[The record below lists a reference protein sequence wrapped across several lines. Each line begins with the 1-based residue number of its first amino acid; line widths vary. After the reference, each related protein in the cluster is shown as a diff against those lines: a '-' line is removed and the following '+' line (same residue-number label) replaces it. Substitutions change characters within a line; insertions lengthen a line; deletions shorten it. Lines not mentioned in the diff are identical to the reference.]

1 MKNGNSMTLLGETSV
16 GRSEM
21 PSALDAETR
30 RQMGSDQMLV
40 LNAADYGVPAG
51 LSGRLIGHPAGYR
64 TYGDDRNPPEGL
76 LAMLALGQMQRGEQP
91 CILLDDSEVQAPMN

>member
-1 MKNGNSMTLLGETSV
+1 MKDGNSMMLLGATGV

-21 PSALDAETR
+21 PSALDADTR
-30 RQMGSDQMLV
+30 RQGGDGMLV

-51 LSGRLIGHPAGYR
+51 LSGRLLGHPAGYR

-76 LAMLALGQMQRGEQP
+76 LAMLALGQMQRGDQP
-91 CILLDDSEVQAPMN
+91 CIFLDGDGPEQMN